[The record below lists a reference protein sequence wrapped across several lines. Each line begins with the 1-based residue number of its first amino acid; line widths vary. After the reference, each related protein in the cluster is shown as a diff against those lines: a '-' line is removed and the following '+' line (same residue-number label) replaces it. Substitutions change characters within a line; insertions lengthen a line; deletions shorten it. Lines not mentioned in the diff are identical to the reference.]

1 MRDRSNGMRRNPKK
15 KKIIE
20 LSKLTEPIT
29 LKHKGKGGGGFLICS
44 CFPNHDAKKLELTK
58 KETQGQ
64 IALERVRP
72 QKTQ

>member
-1 MRDRSNGMRRNPKK
+1 M
-15 KKIIE
+15 
-20 LSKLTEPIT
+20 T
-29 LKHKGKGGGGFLICS
+29 LKHRGRGGGGFLICS

-64 IALERVRP
+64 TALERVRA